1 MCTNLQNTKQD
12 MLLLPSQYYNTIFQ
26 NFLNSL
32 ESTDISVS
40 THPCPCSSFGFALL
54 GISKGRPVRDINMLR
69 GPNGSPPLLECHVQG
84 TSLLL
89 FSHPRQLTQPLGVPS
104 RVHPPHAGQ
113 TGRLP
118 NSITSHSTYKR
129 TSKGI
134 GRNLDLSCES
144 VKFFKRPR
152 IVSSFRLCS
161 SAALTC
167 PAVNKEVLLSWS
179 NTDQNI

>member
-1 MCTNLQNTKQD
+1 MSNDVVSTKEQIHRCVYICNLITFSV
-12 MLLLPSQYYNTIFQ
+12 LLQYNFFQ

-32 ESTDISVS
+32 ASTGSSVS

-104 RVHPPHAGQ
+104 SVHPPHAGQ

-118 NSITSHSTYKR
+118 NSIPSHSTYKR

-144 VKFFKRPR
+144 VKFFKRPS
-152 IVSSFRLCS
+152 IVSSFKLCS
-161 SAALTC
+161 SSKFGATR
-167 PAVNKEVLLSWS
+167 KQQW
-179 NTDQNI
+179 TRK